1 MSRSYE
7 WKQFDNIG
15 CILYKF
21 TDEELAPLRK
31 EVADIQADFTKAET
45 WNHQLA
51 GHIKHEYAIIKSKDY
66 VEKLIKPLA
75 KHFSDQFKYYS
86 DFNIMSKKMTER
98 KLILDNLWVNY
109 QKKHEF
115 NPIHSHHGVLSFVI
129 WLQMPF
135 TFESES
141 NYFKTTIKS
150 DNQRTSTF
158 NFYYTNS
165 LGDIMNTPIP
175 ADKTYE
181 NTICIFP
188 ARMKHAVYPFYTS
201 DDYRIS
207 VSGNF
212 HIDPMQS

>member
-1 MSRSYE
+1 
-7 WKQFDNIG
+7 
-15 CILYKF
+15 
-21 TDEELAPLRK
+21 
-31 EVADIQADFTKAET
+31 
-45 WNHQLA
+45 
-51 GHIKHEYAIIKSKDY
+51 
-66 VEKLIKPLA
+66 
-75 KHFSDQFKYYS
+75 
-86 DFNIMSKKMTER
+86 
-98 KLILDNLWVNY
+98 
-109 QKKHEF
+109 
-115 NPIHSHHGVLSFVI
+115 
-129 WLQMPF
+129 MPF
-135 TFESES
+135 TFEAES

-150 DNQRTSTF
+150 DNERTSTF